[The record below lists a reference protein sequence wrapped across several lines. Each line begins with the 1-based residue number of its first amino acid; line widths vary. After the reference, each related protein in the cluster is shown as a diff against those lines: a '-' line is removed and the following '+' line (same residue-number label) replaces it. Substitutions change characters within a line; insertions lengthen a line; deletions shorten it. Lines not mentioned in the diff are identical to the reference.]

1 MQIKIRAQDLSGERM
16 DVTFEGWQAR
26 IFQHEFD
33 HLQVGHPASTLLTDA
48 RQLPCETCIRSMRNS
63 LRGFSNLAL

>member
-1 MQIKIRAQDLSGERM
+1 MTHLKFIHICSVQRPTQIKIRAQDLSGERM

-33 HLQVGHPASTLLTDA
+33 HLQVRLLPAST
-48 RQLPCETCIRSMRNS
+48 S
-63 LRGFSNLAL
+63 LKGS